1 MAGLLPASCW
11 LGALRLC
18 SCSGLRFGAPFGKQ
32 CWLPLSDTFT
42 RRTSSLSS
50 HSAISTATRQ
60 TRASRGIWL
69 SDGFVADDDAA
80 GRQQLLHHAQ
90 PEREAEISPRSMAD
104 DLGREPI
111 PGVASASGCPHP
123 TRLLTPICSRK
134 RSKARQVDG
143 AENKPFI
150 QL

>member
-18 SCSGLRFGAPFGKQ
+18 SCSGLRFGAPFAKQ

-69 SDGFVADDDAA
+69 SDGFVAEIPSASA
-80 GRQQLLHHAQ
+80 RGSVSR
-90 PEREAEISPRSMAD
+90 PCCTREARHSPRTLTHDAW
-104 DLGREPI
+104 
-111 PGVASASGCPHP
+111 HYH
-123 TRLLTPICSRK
+123 LLDF
-134 RSKARQVDG
+134 Q
-143 AENKPFI
+143 
-150 QL
+150 